1 MMGKT
6 TMNGNAKWAVGLI
19 LIIGMAVAGWIWN
32 AAVVC
37 QKVEHNAAEDARVH
51 PITERNHDDIIEIKR
66 DISYIRSG
74 VDEIKAEL
82 KK

>member
-1 MMGKT
+1 MAKI
-6 TMNGNAKWAVGLI
+6 NGSAKWVAVI
-19 LIIGMAVAGWIWN
+19 LVLAMAAAGWIWN

-37 QKVEHNAAEDARVH
+37 TRVEHNATEDARVH
-51 PITERNHDDIIEIKR
+51 PIAEQNHDDIIEIKR
-66 DISYIRSG
+66 DIAYIRSG

>member
-1 MMGKT
+1 MAKI
-6 TMNGNAKWAVGLI
+6 NGNAKWVAIIIGLGLAVG
-19 LIIGMAVAGWIWN
+19 GWIWN

-37 QKVEHNAAEDARVH
+37 QRVEHNATEDARVH
-51 PITERNHDDIIEIKR
+51 PIAEQNHDDIIEIKR
-66 DISYIRSG
+66 DLSYIRSG